1 MKHEY
6 KNLGIWKRAREI
18 NKRTYSL
25 SRQFSTDERFGLK
38 DQIRRSSVSV
48 VSNIAEGTGFDSD
61 KQLIKYLYISLG
73 SLCELETQFYV
84 AYDLDYIRKDQLENI
99 LEQTLELK
107 KMTIGLIKKIKNDN
121 RFNLPFLMM
130 TFIFS
135 LIILLKN

>member
-6 KNLGIWKRAREI
+6 KNLGIWKKARVI
-18 NKRTYSL
+18 NKTTYSL
-25 SRQFSTDERFGLK
+25 SRQFPVEERFGLK

-73 SLCELETQFYV
+73 SLCELEPQFYV
-84 AYDLDYIRKDQLENI
+84 AFDLDYINKGQLSNI

-107 KMTIGLIKKIKNDN
+107 KMTIGLINKIKSDN
-121 RFNLPFLMM
+121 KFNLPFLMM
-130 TFIFS
+130 IFIFS
-135 LIILLKN
+135 IIFIVRN